1 MLENRCDIH
10 THTLYSR
17 HAYSTVRENVL
28 SARDAGLELLG
39 VTDHFSDMLFPG
51 TDLEHAALRDYQ
63 HFINMRVWP
72 RSWEGVMLL
81 RGMEADIRGLKG
93 ELFGQGIEVAED
105 ITGRPVRRVSTLYDR
120 AAAGCDY
127 VIASVHYKNFA
138 DGASVTQTTEMYLGA
153 LPQPKVLALGHTGRA
168 GVPFDVR
175 AVVGEAA
182 RLGKLIE
189 INEHSLDTRGREGRT
204 WESCAEIARAC
215 AELGCQV
222 AVNTDAHVCCD
233 VGRFPT
239 ALSMLEEIGFPQELI
254 ATRSAEAFLAAM
266 AAAGLRVPE
275 FSH

>member
-1 MLENRCDIH
+1 MLQNRCDTH

-17 HAYSTVRENVL
+17 HAYSTVRENVVA
-28 SARDAGLELLG
+28 ARDAGLELLG
-39 VTDHFSDMLFPG
+39 VTDHFSDMLFPN
-51 TDLEHAALRDYQ
+51 TDLSHGSLRDYQ

-72 RSWEGVMLL
+72 RSWEGVTLL
-81 RGMEADIRGLKG
+81 RGMEADVRTLEGR
-93 ELFGQGIEVAED
+93 LFGQDIEVVED

-138 DGASVTQTTEMYLGA
+138 DGAPLAQTTEMYLGA
-153 LPQPKVLALGHTGRA
+153 LAQPKVLMLGHTGRA

-175 AVVGEAA
+175 EVVGEAA
-182 RLGKLIE
+182 RRGKLIE

-204 WESCAEIARAC
+204 WASCAEIARAC
-215 AELGCQV
+215 AELGCQI

-233 VGRFPT
+233 VGRFSS
-239 ALSMLEEIGFPQELI
+239 ALSMLEEIGFPQELV

-266 AAAGLRVPE
+266 RGAGLSMPE
-275 FSH
+275 L